1 MMLVLYLVYPGPLV
15 SVSFYRF
22 IVSSSFYHIVIVLSY
37 RHRFIAIVTDLPK
50 QCRYGIFYRIV
61 SKRYCRNV
69 RYDIPPQTFI
79 YSVFSTSFPL
89 FSCPLFWL
97 SLYSFCSAQFTPS
110 TYKREF
116 IVLCLQVLEMI
127 PIRQLLNLA
136 LPPGG
141 RESHFFPSNY

>member
-50 QCRYGIFYRIV
+50 QCRYGDFLSYRFQTIIPKL
-61 SKRYCRNV
+61 SV
-69 RYDIPPQTFI
+69 RYPPQTFI
-79 YSVFSTSFPL
+79 SCVFSTPIPP

-97 SLYSFCSAQFTPS
+97 SLLSFCSNHTIHVQTGVHS
-110 TYKREF
+110 LMLSGVGNDTHQTTYQSGPTA
-116 IVLCLQVLEMI
+116 VGAGG
-127 PIRQLLNLA
+127 PI
-136 LPPGG
+136 LP
-141 RESHFFPSNY
+141 